1 MNEQVYLDKIADLE
15 YKLQQILAYANETD
29 IEATVAKGK
38 AEFGVTSAYAYTTGV
53 LGARLRWI
61 GICAKRALEMV

>member
-15 YKLQQILAYANETD
+15 YKLQQILAYANEID

-38 AEFGVTSAYAYTTGV
+38 AEFGSGAYAYTTGV
-53 LGARLRWI
+53 LGARLRRI
-61 GICAKRALEMV
+61 GICAQRALEMV